1 MATTSRT
8 RRKTASADAPH
19 ASTSAKPEP
28 GHAPA
33 DATAPAAIPARR
45 RTSRARATP
54 ARDDDAR
61 PPTPPTPPTTP
72 APEVTEP
79 RKTATRRPSRSR
91 RQTQEVEPPAAATV
105 DETLAGP
112 GPATAPEA
120 MQPAVEPLPT
130 AAKTAT
136 KRARKTPT
144 SRAPSPSTEAEAP
157 PAPAT
162 QRRRP
167 SRPRPVAKADADPG
181 ADPVANPAE
190 MPAAAASAP
199 SDAGPDGTAVPSAPA
214 VAPTTVEPAAI
225 ESAIDDRP
233 PRSAVRLFE
242 RDALRH
248 LVWQP
253 GRGCPVELD
262 ELASTSLGTT
272 DGEPASPAWADVLPR
287 LVQLARRHGHPLDID
302 DAVWMHSA
310 DERDSRWRLQQLVAA
325 CPQGARSPALQSLLR
340 ATQLP
345 DYQAEGALFA
355 VVAGRAL
362 ISDDRGLGKRVQAVA
377 AATLWRQH
385 FGLRRVLVLCH
396 ATQKADWA
404 HEWSRLAGHA
414 LATPPAVVQGP
425 LHERAALWA
434 AASEVRILDPDTLA
448 QDEAHRR
455 AWEPE
460 LVIVDEPQRLPG
472 WQAADAP
479 QALVLC
485 GAPLAESPLL
495 EEIIGWLDHHRR
507 GAVHAL
513 HRVQAAHE
521 QGQALDD
528 AELQR
533 LDDALSRVMLQR
545 LRSEV
550 QAQLPPQVHTPR
562 LVTLGPAPRL
572 AHDQLLRELQVAI
585 ERWQANGYLAD
596 TLQWQ
601 LATLPA
607 RLAAACHRVQPGD
620 AHSPLA
626 APTVA
631 ALQAQLDDWA
641 ARAPVA
647 IAIACANLADRA
659 QLAAQLS
666 VPDST
671 CWVVGDEPLP
681 AQAEVVLGVGTPWG
695 MPEASEPT
703 WPGRQWVH
711 VVAGHSL
718 ELALCDTLASRRDMP
733 LWDAAL
739 GFRHG
744 QALHG
749 WMMAWA
755 QVLHELGRG

>member
-8 RRKTASADAPH
+8 RRKTTSADAPP
-19 ASTSAKPEP
+19 ASTGPESEP
-28 GHAPA
+28 VRAPVEA
-33 DATAPAAIPARR
+33 AEPAATPARR
-45 RTSRARATP
+45 RTSRARATT
-54 ARDDDAR
+54 ARDDDA
-61 PPTPPTPPTTP
+61 PPSAPPATP
-72 APEVTEP
+72 APEVTQP
-79 RKTATRRPSRSR
+79 RKPAARRPSRSR
-91 RQTQEVEPPAAATV
+91 AQAQEIEPPVAAPV
-105 DETLAGP
+105 
-112 GPATAPEA
+112 PATTRAA
-120 MQPAVEPLPT
+120 VQPAAVETKTT
-130 AAKTAT
+130 AAKTVA
-136 KRARKTPT
+136 KRARKAAT
-144 SRAPSPSTEAEAP
+144 SNSTSIEAEAP
-157 PAPAT
+157 PAPAPKR
-162 QRRRP
+162 QRP
-167 SRPRPVAKADADPG
+167 AKPRPVGKAKAVTDDTPEPTAPM
-181 ADPVANPAE
+181 AE
-190 MPAAAASAP
+190 PIA
-199 SDAGPDGTAVPSAPA
+199 
-214 VAPTTVEPAAI
+214 VEPAV
-225 ESAIDDRP
+225 DDRP

-262 ELASTSLGTT
+262 DLASTSMGGS
-272 DGEPASPAWADVLPR
+272 DGQPTAPVAADILPR
-287 LVQLARRHGHPLDID
+287 LVQLARQHGHPLDID

-310 DERDSRWRLQQLVAA
+310 DERDSRWRLQHLEAA

-340 ATQLP
+340 ATRLP

-362 ISDDRGLGKRVQAVA
+362 IADDRGLGKRVQAVA

-396 ATQKADWA
+396 ATQRADWA
-404 HEWSRLAGHA
+404 HEWNRLAGHT
-414 LATPPAVVQGP
+414 LAAPPAVVQGP

-434 AASEVRILDPDTLA
+434 AASDVRILDPDTLA

-485 GAPLAESPLL
+485 GAPLADSPLL
-495 EEIIGWLDHHRR
+495 EEVIGWLDQHRR
-507 GAVHAL
+507 GGLHAL

-521 QGQALDD
+521 QDQALDD

-550 QAQLPPQVHTPR
+550 QAQLPLQVHTPR
-562 LVTLGPAPRL
+562 LVTLGPAPRQ
-572 AHDQLLRELQVAI
+572 AHDRLLRELQLAI
-585 ERWQANGYLAD
+585 ERWQASDYLAD

-601 LATLPA
+601 LAALPA
-607 RLAAACHRVQPGD
+607 RLSDACHRVQPGD

-641 ARAPVA
+641 ARTPVV
-647 IAIACANLADRA
+647 IAIACANPADRA
-659 QLAAQLS
+659 QLAAQLA
-666 VPDST
+666 VPESA
-671 CWVVGDEPLP
+671 CWMVGDEPLP
-681 AQAEVVLGVGTPWG
+681 AQAEVVLGVGAPWR
-695 MPEASEPT
+695 MPEAGEPT
-703 WPGRQWVH
+703 FPGRQWVH
-711 VVAGHSL
+711 VVAERSL
-718 ELALCDTLASRRDMP
+718 ELALCDTLASRDDIP
-733 LWDAAL
+733 LWDATL

-744 QALHG
+744 RALHS
-749 WMMAWA
+749 WMMAWE